1 MLVTFNSR
9 STSTQR
15 LPYSDLP
22 MVVCRPNCTWN
33 MEQITNG
40 PACVLCMQGER
51 GNIGLEGSQ
60 GAIGERVTLKILS
73 RDKAYE
79 T

>member
-1 MLVTFNSR
+1 
-9 STSTQR
+9 
-15 LPYSDLP
+15 
-22 MVVCRPNCTWN
+22 
-33 MEQITNG
+33 MEQITYG
-40 PACVLCMQGER
+40 PAFFLCMQGER
-51 GNIGLEGSQ
+51 GNIGPEGSQ